1 MTDCVLGLLGFAWPA
16 VNLAS
21 RLESLTKAVG
31 THALFSDEV
40 AKHVPALIAAGAHEL
55 KGIE

>member
-1 MTDCVLGLLGFAWPA
+1 MGPA

-40 AKHVPALIAAGAHEL
+40 AKHVPDLVAAGAHEL
-55 KGIE
+55 KGIEQPVTVHRLATE